1 MKYRALPVI
10 PQKKKVILL
19 FCLLFF
25 GVSSYTA
32 HAATLSVSPATGVY
46 TAGQT
51 FTARVVVNT
60 SGAAVNA
67 SDGTLSFKPSEIS
80 VVSVA
85 KGSIFNLWTADP
97 TFSNT
102 NGTITFSGGSPTG
115 YTGGAGTVISITFK
129 AKAAGSPK
137 VSFSSGSVLAAD
149 GRGTNVLT
157 TMNGG
162 AFTITAQETA
172 PTAEV
177 VVEYVAPANTPSAP
191 KVESVTH
198 GDQTKWYTNKNAELT
213 WGVGADIIA
222 VRTLL
227 DTNKTTVPTKVYEEP
242 LRRITLS
249 DLDEGVQYFHV
260 QLKNKDGWGKVTHF
274 KLAIDTQKPELF
286 ELTLKPD
293 SDLASSLQT
302 LSVKSSDATSK
313 VARFMVRV
321 DDKEPFEYIDVHGSS
336 TIPLPSLEPGYHT
349 VIVEAFDEASNGI
362 INSLSFTI
370 LAFDKPQFTEYPQEI
385 NEQVIPVIKGVT
397 RPKSK
402 VIVTLTELGGGAA
415 SVNKVVTQEVTSD
428 DVGEFIFIPN
438 GRLTVG
444 VYELT
449 AVAIDQY
456 GAQSSV
462 SDTVRIAVQQP
473 GYLRLGS
480 FMVSFLSVLIPL
492 CALVAVMVFGAWLL
506 YIRLRLFRKGVQR
519 ESKEAEVMLA
529 TEFEHLQSELV
540 YQRTILENSRKTN
553 KLTKAESA
561 LFDTL
566 TNALMKSQRKVQKE
580 IEDVEHLVE

>member
-1 MKYRALPVI
+1 MQQQTVSAVAHI
-10 PQKKKVILL
+10 KKLIVV
-19 FCLLFF
+19 FCFLFF
-25 GVSSYTA
+25 LVSIDTA
-32 HAATLSVSPATGVY
+32 FGATLSVSPATGVY

-67 SDGTLSFKPSEIS
+67 ADGTLSFKPSEIS

-97 TFSNT
+97 SFSNA

-115 YTGGAGTVISITFK
+115 YTGSAGTVISVTFK

-149 GRGTNVLT
+149 GRGTNVLS

-162 AFTITAQETA
+162 AFTITAQETQ
-172 PTAEV
+172 PQAEV
-177 VVEYVAPANTPSAP
+177 VVEYIAPANTPSAP
-191 KVESVTH
+191 KVESATH

-213 WGVGADIIA
+213 WSVGSDIVA

-227 DTNKTTVPTKVYEEP
+227 DANKTTVPTKVYEEP
-242 LRRITLS
+242 LRKISLS
-249 DLDEGVQYFHV
+249 DLSEGVQYFHV
-260 QLKNKDGWGKVTHF
+260 QLKNADGWGKVTHYR
-274 KLAIDTQKPELF
+274 LAIDTQKPESL
-286 ELTLKPD
+286 ELSLKPD
-293 SDLASSLQT
+293 SDLSSSLQT
-302 LSVKSSDATSK
+302 LSIKSSDVTSK
-313 VARFMVRV
+313 VIRFMVRI
-321 DDKEPFEYIDVHGSS
+321 DDKEPFEYIDVQGSS

-385 NEQVIPVIKGVT
+385 NEQVIPVIKGIT

-402 VIVTLTELGGGAA
+402 VVVTLTELGGGT
-415 SVNKVVTQEVTSD
+415 SSNKVVTQEVTSSD
-428 DVGEFIFIPN
+428 TGEFIFIPN

-449 AVAIDQY
+449 AVAVDQY

-462 SDTVRIAVQQP
+462 SDVVRIAVQQP

-506 YIRLRLFRKGVQR
+506 YLKLRLFKKGVRR
-519 ESKEAEVMLA
+519 ESKEAEVILA
-529 TEFEHLQSELV
+529 TEFEHLQSEIL
-540 YQRTILENSRKTN
+540 YQRTLLEDSRKTK
-553 KLTKAESA
+553 KLTKAELL

-566 TNALMKSQRKVQKE
+566 TSALMKSQQKVQKE